1 MPNDH
6 DPIRLLRGT
15 SLQIRIA
22 VLKPGIV
29 LATARGEVVGAADV
43 EIEQALLA
51 ALDAE
56 LERAGSLQ
64 LFVDL
69 RESPR
74 MPAASRARIATWMR
88 RHQARLLP
96 SHALVQSTWIERA
109 LATIAMLVGGSLIK
123 IHTRPEIFLQLLRKV
138 LPKLS
143 ELPSIP
149 E

>member
-6 DPIRLLRGT
+6 EPIRLLRGT

-29 LATARGEVVGAADV
+29 LATARGEVVDAADMEV
-43 EIEQALLA
+43 ERALLGV
-51 ALDAE
+51 LDEE

-69 RESPR
+69 RESAR
-74 MPAASRARIATWMR
+74 MPAASRARIAAWMR

-96 SHALVQSTWIERA
+96 SHALVQSKWIERA
-109 LATIAMLVGGSLIK
+109 LATITMLVGGSLIK
-123 IHTRPEIFLQLLRKV
+123 IHTRPEVFLQLVRKV

-143 ELPSIP
+143 ELPSVP
-149 E
+149 Q